1 MATYPQD
8 LVRNRFLFDGTP
20 VTIRPIRPEDS
31 GIEQEFVRHLS
42 EDSRYFRF
50 IGTMR
55 ELPPKKLK
63 YFTEIDYDRHMAF
76 VAVIQRDG
84 DEVEIGVARYV
95 GNEQRDSCEFAVT
108 VDDAWQGTGVAGL
121 LMASLIDAAR
131 ERGFRTME
139 GLVLK
144 SNRKM
149 LKFAK
154 QLGFKVRA
162 DPDDVGTVTVVRPL

>member
-1 MATYPQD
+1 MTASA
-8 LVRNRFLFDGTP
+8 
-20 VTIRPIRPEDS
+20 I
-31 GIEQEFVRHLS
+31 
-42 EDSRYFRF
+42 
-50 IGTMR
+50 
-55 ELPPKKLK
+55 
-63 YFTEIDYDRHMAF
+63 
-76 VAVIQRDG
+76 
-84 DEVEIGVARYV
+84 
-95 GNEQRDSCEFAVT
+95 T

-154 QLGFKVRA
+154 QLGFKVRTNPA
-162 DPDDVGTVTVVRPL
+162 DVDTVTVERPL